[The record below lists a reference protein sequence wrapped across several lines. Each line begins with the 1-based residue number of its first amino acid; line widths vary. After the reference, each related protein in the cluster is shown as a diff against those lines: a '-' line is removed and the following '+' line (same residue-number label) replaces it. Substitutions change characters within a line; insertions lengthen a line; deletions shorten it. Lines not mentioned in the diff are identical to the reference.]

1 MQHFGATLVQH
12 CCLIWRNSLATRW
25 PYGPN
30 TVAIWTQR
38 VSGTVA
44 PTWTCYGWIVDSF
57 AREWPQSS
65 SSLAPAFEHTP
76 ALLFF
81 QPQLHVFFHF
91 HSSIFCFKGH
101 MTTLWQPLH
110 CMGTTVFSVVPTQS
124 ARNLGVVFDNTMN
137 FEKHISEIC
146 KSAFFHIR
154 NISQV
159 RRYLSIEST
168 KTLIHAFV
176 TSRIDN
182 CNAVLYGLPSY
193 LVQRLQYVLNSAAR
207 LIFLSRKAG
216 HITPPLIDLHWLPV
230 EQRINFKIMLLT
242 YKIINGL
249 APSYLSNLLVPYV
262 PRRAL
267 RSADKLLLSQ
277 PSYRL
282 KSYGFKAF
290 SICAPRL
297 WNKLPINIKCSQS
310 VGTFK
315 CNLKTYLFRLA
326 YY

>member
-1 MQHFGATLVQH
+1 MYADDMQIYLTFKSSVLGNMELSCERVEGCVRDIHKWMVQINLMLNNGNTEL
-12 CCLIWRNSLATRW
+12 LILYSKHRPQPSLE
-25 PYGPN
+25 
-30 TVAIWTQR
+30 TVVVMDLPV
-38 VSGTVA
+38 VS
-44 PTWTCYGWIVDSF
+44 
-57 AREWPQSS
+57 
-65 SSLAPAFEHTP
+65 
-76 ALLFF
+76 
-81 QPQLHVFFHF
+81 
-91 HSSIFCFKGH
+91 
-101 MTTLWQPLH
+101 
-110 CMGTTVFSVVPTQS
+110 TQS
-124 ARNLGVVFDNTMN
+124 ARNLGVVFDNTMS

-146 KSAFFHIR
+146 KSTFFHIR

-159 RRYLSIEST
+159 HRYLSIEST
-168 KTLIHAFV
+168 KTLIHGFV

-182 CNAVLYGLPSY
+182 RNALLYGLPSY

-207 LIFLSRKAG
+207 LVFLSRKAG
-216 HITPPLIDLHWLPV
+216 HITPLLIDLHWLPV

-242 YKIINGL
+242 YKIINDL

-282 KSYGFKAF
+282 KSYGFRAF
-290 SICAPRL
+290 SICAPSL

-315 CNLKTYLFRLA
+315 RNLKTYMYLFRLA